1 MQRHLEK
8 TIEFNK
14 QEEALAILG
23 YNDEYLKI
31 LSDSFDSKIISR
43 GDKVVVRGNNNEVL
57 SIEKVFLNRGGK
69 IPGYLPTNPFL
80 PPGNYNNRQDGFAS
94 SLLPSLVF
102 LLKFFHTARLKTC
115 LKAV

>member
-57 SIEKVFLNRGGK
+57 SIEKVLME
-69 IPGYLPTNPFL
+69 
-80 PPGNYNNRQDGFAS
+80 
-94 SLLPSLVF
+94 
-102 LLKFFHTARLKTC
+102 LLK
-115 LKAV
+115 V